1 MVARRRESSARCAGQ
16 GNACAPPTRARWAEG
31 VSDGRFLPKQTVLVP
46 NEATER
52 RNLRRY
58 AVTLACRTKL
68 GRPFRRLSLQ
78 PAPQVR
84 KLKIVIVSAFYSEG
98 MGYSENCLSRALAKR
113 GHEVHV
119 VASTYNVYG
128 SEPLYNATYSGFLG
142 PAKTTVGTRVVDGYT
157 VHRLDAGLFFG
168 YVNIRGLNAKVR
180 ELRPD
185 IVHSLE
191 VASLPTYKLA
201 SLRPFAG
208 FKLFAE
214 THQTLSVMRPYM
226 RHKNG
231 KRLRRAGYR
240 LTRTLPSFLASLTI
254 ETCYAVTPDCLE
266 VARRFF
272 GVPASRLKLVSLGA
286 DTDMFHPAE
295 TVEDCESRGILRGRL
310 GYGAEDVV
318 CVYTGRFTR
327 DKNPLVLAQ
336 AIDALA
342 GTDPRYKGLFIGDG
356 EQRPEIA
363 SCRNTTIV
371 PFMTH
376 AGLAQHYRAADIGVW
391 PRQES
396 MSMIDA
402 AASGVPIV
410 VSNRIGERGR
420 VEGNGKMY
428 EEDNVGDLIAVLT
441 SFASPDER
449 RAYGAVGRR
458 KILDGFSWN
467 SLAQTMETD
476 FAASL

>member
-1 MVARRRESSARCAGQ
+1 MSLQ
-16 GNACAPPTRARWAEG
+16 
-31 VSDGRFLPKQTVLVP
+31 
-46 NEATER
+46 
-52 RNLRRY
+52 
-58 AVTLACRTKL
+58 AVT
-68 GRPFRRLSLQ
+68 
-78 PAPQVR
+78 QVR

-98 MGYSENCLSRALAKR
+98 MGYSENCLSKALAKL
-113 GHEVHV
+113 GHDVHV
-119 VASTYNVYG
+119 VTSTYNVYG
-128 SEPLYNATYSGFLG
+128 TEPLYNATYREFLG
-142 PAKTTVGTRVVDGYT
+142 PAKTTVGTRVIDGYT
-157 VHRLDAGLFFG
+157 VHRLDAGLLFG

-180 ELRPD
+180 ELAPD

-191 VASLPTYKLA
+191 VASLQTYKLA
-201 SLRPFAG
+201 GLQPLARFN
-208 FKLFAE
+208 LFTE

-231 KRLRRAGYR
+231 KRLKRAGYR

-254 ETCYAVTPDCLE
+254 ETCYAVTPDCYE
-266 VARRFF
+266 VARRFY
-272 GVPASRLKLVSLGA
+272 GVPASKLKLVSLGA

-295 TVEDCESRGILRGRL
+295 TDEEHESRAGLRGRF
-310 GYGAEDVV
+310 GYSEDDIV
-318 CVYTGRFTR
+318 CVYTGRFTQ
-327 DKNPLVLAQ
+327 DKNPLALAQ

-342 GTDPRYKGLFIGDG
+342 RTDPRYKGLFVGDG
-356 EQRPEIA
+356 DQKSDIA
-363 SCRNTTIV
+363 ACRNTTIV

-420 VEGNGKMY
+420 VAGNGKMY
-428 EEDNVGDLIAVLT
+428 EENDVRDLIAVIR
-441 SFASPDER
+441 SFASAEER

-458 KILDGFSWN
+458 KALDGFSWN
-467 SLAQTMETD
+467 SVAQTMEAD
-476 FAASL
+476 FVASL